1 MEKCAVFIL
10 DTNQLLC
17 RLPEQQP
24 GPTDDQGVE
33 LNDGHPL
40 VVVRV
45 GSLRA
50 ELGPI
55 DIDWNGVQVNLF
67 LYFF

>member
-1 MEKCAVFIL
+1 M
-10 DTNQLLC
+10 NQLLC

-24 GPTDDQGVE
+24 DSTDDQGVE

-45 GSLRA
+45 GALRA

-55 DIDWNGVQVNLF
+55 DIDWSGVQV
-67 LYFF
+67 

>member
-1 MEKCAVFIL
+1 MFVL

-24 GPTDDQGVE
+24 YPTDDQGVE

-40 VVVRV
+40 VVVHV
-45 GSLRA
+45 GALRA
-50 ELGPI
+50 EVGPI
-55 DIDWNGVQVNLF
+55 DIDWSVVQVRF
-67 LYFF
+67 